1 MLHTKHPNQM
11 LLINALI
18 FYNIQARFKPS
29 SHSEKSHYDM
39 LIIIRPPSEHSRK
52 YRTQCSIGN

>member
-1 MLHTKHPNQM
+1 MLHSKHPNQT

-18 FYNIQARFKPS
+18 FYNIQARFKPL

-39 LIIIRPPSEHSRK
+39 SIIIRPPSEHCRK
-52 YRTQCSIGN
+52 